1 VGLTREKGKRV
12 QQLQQGQV
20 RRLDREFFNREVLV
34 VARDLIGVEV
44 LVNGVGGVIVEVEAY
59 HFSDPASHTFRG
71 PTPSNKSMFGPY
83 GHAYVYRSYGI
94 HWGFNFVCLPGS
106 GVLIRALE
114 PTRGVELMMERRGV
128 EKLTLLC
135 SGPGRLTEALGI
147 SKAHD
152 GVPLDQPPFE
162 LFYPGKTADVSL
174 SRRIGISKAVEQD
187 WRFCLT
193 GSPFLS
199 RKV

>member
-1 VGLTREKGKRV
+1 M
-12 QQLQQGQV
+12 QQLQQGDV
-20 RRLDREFFNREVLV
+20 RRLDREFFNRDVLV
-34 VARDLIGVEV
+34 VARDLIGVEA
-44 LVNGVGGVIVEVEAY
+44 LVNGVGGMIVEVEAY

-71 PTPSNKSMFGPY
+71 PTPSNKSMFGLY
-83 GHAYVYRSYGI
+83 GHAYVYRSYGL

-152 GVPLDQPPFE
+152 GMPLDQPPFE
-162 LFYPGKTADVSL
+162 LFYPGQAAEVSL

-193 GSPFLS
+193 GSAFLS